1 MPDLTQNQLRAV
13 AGIILVILAIF
24 YIYSNARND
33 NIEYI
38 MIALAGSLVG
48 ISLTS
53 RNKIE

>member
-24 YIYSNARND
+24 YIYSNAQND

-38 MIALAGSLVG
+38 MIALAGSRRY
-48 ISLTS
+48 IT
-53 RNKIE
+53 N